1 MKTEVVEIPHKAID
15 TTGSKPVDK
24 SDSSKPKKLFNRN
37 WLLLYQGQFVS
48 RIGTQVF
55 LFAMIVWVTE
65 TFRSTSLVGL
75 LGMAAGIPP
84 VLLSAVAGAFAD
96 RHSRKAIIVWSDLLN
111 GITIILLAVIFFILP
126 PNSPIIITALII
138 VSLISASITSFFSP
152 AIGAALPDIVPK
164 DRIQAANSLG
174 QLSRQLSR
182 LIGQGLGANLLL
194 TFGAPLL
201 TLING
206 ITFIIS
212 AISESFMHIPQK
224 LPEKSKTVKEQMADF
239 KRDIAEGFQY
249 IWQHKGL
256 RHLVF
261 ISVFIS
267 FFSAPVMVLL
277 PFFVRDYLGVGF
289 NWFGYMLIIYGI
301 GTTIGYGIAGVFRMK
316 SNTRKNFII
325 LFTILEA
332 LTTIFLAY
340 AHNQYQA
347 ILIMFLQGLFGGF
360 VMVNI
365 TSIMQI
371 TTPTEIRGRVFG
383 VVTTITGSIAPLGM
397 GLGGV
402 VADLL
407 NQNIPLLFLISGSI
421 ILGLAILVSLSP
433 HYRKFIAYRT
443 EKEEQEEM
451 AQSGFYYRIRYLQP
465 GEIDLNEKK

>member
-1 MKTEVVEIPHKAID
+1 MKAEVIHKEALAAKNVEK
-15 TTGSKPVDK
+15 
-24 SDSSKPKKLFNRN
+24 DSSVELSKPKKLFNRN
-37 WLLLYQGQFVS
+37 YLLLFQGQFVS

-65 TFRSTSLVGL
+65 TFHSTSLVGL

-84 VLLSAVAGAFAD
+84 VLLGAIAGAFAD

-111 GITIILLAVIFFILP
+111 GITIIILSVIFFILP
-126 PNSPIIITALII
+126 QDSPIIVSALIV
-138 VSLISASITSFFSP
+138 VSLITSSITSFFGP

-164 DRIQAANSLG
+164 DRIQAANSIG
-174 QLSRQLSR
+174 QFSRQISR
-182 LIGQGLGANLLL
+182 LIGQGLGANLLQL
-194 TFGAPLL
+194 FGAPLL
-201 TLING
+201 TLFNG
-206 ITFIIS
+206 LTFIFS
-212 AISESFMHIPQK
+212 AISESFIQIPQK
-224 LPEKSKTVKEQMADF
+224 LPEKSKTVKEQFRDF
-239 KRDIAEGFQY
+239 KNDIVEGFNY
-249 IWQHKGL
+249 IWSRKGL

-289 NWFGYMLIIYGI
+289 NWFGYMLIVYGI
-301 GTTIGYGIAGVFRMK
+301 GTTIGYGIAGVFRM
-316 SNTRKNFII
+316 SGNTRKNLII

-332 LTTIFLAY
+332 STTIALAY

-347 ILIMFLQGLFGGF
+347 VAIMFLQGMFGGF

-371 TTPTEIRGRVFG
+371 TTPSEIRGRVFG

-407 NQNIPLLFLISGSI
+407 DQNIPLLFVISGTI
-421 ILGLAILVSLSP
+421 ILALAILVSLSP

-443 EKEEQEEM
+443 EKEEREEM
-451 AQSGFYYRIRYLQP
+451 EKSGFYYKIRYLQP
-465 GEIDLNEKK
+465 GEIDLDKNNK

>member
-1 MKTEVVEIPHKAID
+1 MKAEVIHKETFAV
-15 TTGSKPVDK
+15 KNAEE
-24 SDSSKPKKLFNRN
+24 DSSVQLTKPKKLFNRN
-37 WLLLYQGQFVS
+37 YLLLFQGQFVS

-65 TFRSTSLVGL
+65 TFHSTSLVGL

-84 VLLSAVAGAFAD
+84 VLLGAIAGAYAD

-111 GITIILLAVIFFILP
+111 GITIIILSVIFFILP
-126 PNSPIIITALII
+126 QDSPIIVSALIV
-138 VSLISASITSFFSP
+138 VSLISASITSFFGP

-164 DRIQAANSLG
+164 DRIQAANSIG
-174 QLSRQLSR
+174 QFSRQISR
-182 LIGQGLGANLLL
+182 LIGQGLGANLLQI
-194 TFGAPLL
+194 FGAPLL
-201 TLING
+201 TLFNG
-206 ITFIIS
+206 LTFIFS
-212 AISESFMHIPQK
+212 AFSESFIHIPQK
-224 LPEKSKTVKEQMADF
+224 LPEKSKTVKEQFLDF
-239 KRDIAEGFQY
+239 KNDIVEGFNY
-249 IWQHKGL
+249 IWSRKGL

-277 PFFVRDYLGVGF
+277 PFFVKDYLGVGF
-289 NWFGYMLIIYGI
+289 NWFGYMLIVYGI
-301 GTTIGYGIAGVFRMK
+301 GTTIGYGIAGVFRM
-316 SNTRKNFII
+316 SGNTRKNLII

-332 LTTIFLAY
+332 STTIALAY

-347 ILIMFLQGLFGGF
+347 ITIMFLQGMFGGF

-371 TTPTEIRGRVFG
+371 TTPSEIRGRVFG

-407 NQNIPLLFLISGSI
+407 NQNIPLLFVISGTI
-421 ILGLAILVSLSP
+421 ILALAILVSLSP

-443 EKEEQEEM
+443 EKEEREEM
-451 AQSGFYYRIRYLQP
+451 EKSGFYYKIRYLQP
-465 GEIDLNEKK
+465 GEIDLDKNNK

>member
-1 MKTEVVEIPHKAID
+1 MKAEVIEKKHFAINKTE
-15 TTGSKPVDK
+15 SKPATQET
-24 SDSSKPKKLFNRN
+24 KPKKFFNRN
-37 WLLLYQGQFVS
+37 YLLLFQGQFVS

-65 TFRSTSLVGL
+65 TFHSTSLVGL

-84 VLLSAVAGAFAD
+84 VLLGAIAGAYAD

-111 GITIILLAVIFFILP
+111 GITIIILSVIFFILP
-126 PNSPIIITALII
+126 QDSPIIITALIV
-138 VSLISASITSFFSP
+138 VSLISASITSFFGP

-174 QLSRQLSR
+174 QFSRQISR
-182 LIGQGLGANLLL
+182 LIGQGLGANLLQI
-194 TFGAPLL
+194 FGAPLL
-201 TLING
+201 TLFNG
-206 ITFIIS
+206 LTFIFS
-212 AISESFMHIPQK
+212 AFSESFMHIPQK
-224 LPEKSKTVKEQMADF
+224 LPEKSKTVKEQFRDF
-239 KRDIAEGFQY
+239 KRDIVEGFNY
-249 IWQHKGL
+249 IWQRKGL

-277 PFFVRDYLGVGF
+277 PFFVKDYLGVGF
-289 NWFGYMLIIYGI
+289 NWFGYMLIVYGI

-316 SNTRKNFII
+316 GNTRKNLII

-332 LTTIFLAY
+332 STTIMLAY

-347 ILIMFLQGLFGGF
+347 VGIMFLQGMFGGF

-371 TTPTEIRGRVFG
+371 TTPSEIRGRVFG

-407 NQNIPLLFLISGSI
+407 NQNIPLLFVISGTI
-421 ILGLAILVSLSP
+421 ILILAILVSLSP
-433 HYRKFIAYRT
+433 HYRKFIGYRT

-451 AQSGFYYRIRYLQP
+451 AKSGFYYKIRYLQP
-465 GEIDLNEKK
+465 GEIDLDKNNK

>member
-1 MKTEVVEIPHKAID
+1 MKSEVIEISKKKIEGKPPKATVEQTAPHPAKF
-15 TTGSKPVDK
+15 
-24 SDSSKPKKLFNRN
+24 FNKN
-37 WLLLYQGQFVS
+37 YLLLYQGQFVS

-84 VLLSAVAGAFAD
+84 VLLSAIAGAYAD

-111 GITIILLAVIFFILP
+111 GVTIILLSVIFFILP
-126 PNSPIIITALII
+126 QESPIIITALII
-138 VSLISASITSFFSP
+138 VSLISSSITSFFGP

-164 DRIQAANSLG
+164 DRIQSANSLG
-174 QLSRQLSR
+174 QFSRQISR
-182 LIGQGLGANLLL
+182 LIGQGLGANFLQIL
-194 TFGAPLL
+194 GAPIL

-206 ITFIIS
+206 LTFIFS
-212 AISESFMHIPQK
+212 ALSESCMHIPQK
-224 LPEKSKTVKEQMADF
+224 LPEKSKTVNEQFQNF
-239 KRDIAEGFQY
+239 KKDIIEGFNY
-249 IWQHKGL
+249 IWNHKGL

-261 ISVFIS
+261 ISIFIS

-277 PFFVRDYLGVGF
+277 PFFVSDYLGVGF
-289 NWFGYMLIIYGI
+289 NWFGYMLIVYGI
-301 GTTIGYGIAGVFRMK
+301 GTTIGYGIAGVFRMGG
-316 SNTRKNFII
+316 NTRKNIII

-332 LTTIFLAY
+332 ASTITLAY

-347 ILIMFLQGLFGGF
+347 VGIMFLQGIFGGF

-407 NQNIPLLFLISGSI
+407 NQNIPLLFVISGTI
-421 ILGLAILVSLSP
+421 ILLLAILVSLSP
-433 HYRKFIAYRT
+433 HYRKFIAYHT
-443 EKEEQEEM
+443 EKEEKEAM
-451 AQSGFYYRIRYLQP
+451 KKSGFYYKIRYLEP
-465 GEIDLNEKK
+465 GEIDLSDKK

>member
-1 MKTEVVEIPHKAID
+1 MKAEVIHKETFAAKNVE
-15 TTGSKPVDK
+15 
-24 SDSSKPKKLFNRN
+24 SDSSVQLTKPKKLFNRN
-37 WLLLYQGQFVS
+37 YLLLFQGQFVS

-65 TFRSTSLVGL
+65 TFHSTSLVGL

-84 VLLSAVAGAFAD
+84 VLLGAIAGAFAD

-111 GITIILLAVIFFILP
+111 GITIIILSVIFFILP
-126 PNSPIIITALII
+126 QDSPIIVTALII
-138 VSLISASITSFFSP
+138 VSLISASITSFFGP

-164 DRIQAANSLG
+164 DRIQAANSIG
-174 QLSRQLSR
+174 QFSRQISR
-182 LIGQGLGANLLL
+182 LIGQGLGANLLQI
-194 TFGAPLL
+194 FGAPLL
-201 TLING
+201 TLFNG
-206 ITFIIS
+206 LTFIFS
-212 AISESFMHIPQK
+212 AFSESFIHIPQK
-224 LPEKSKTVKEQMADF
+224 LPEKSKTVKEQFRDF
-239 KRDIAEGFQY
+239 KNDIVEGFNY
-249 IWQHKGL
+249 IWSRKGL

-289 NWFGYMLIIYGI
+289 NWFGYMLIVYGI
-301 GTTIGYGIAGVFRMK
+301 GTTIGYGIAGVFRM
-316 SNTRKNFII
+316 SGNTRKNLII

-332 LTTIFLAY
+332 STTIALAY

-347 ILIMFLQGLFGGF
+347 IAIMFLQGMFGGF

-407 NQNIPLLFLISGSI
+407 DQNIPLLFVISGII
-421 ILGLAILVSLSP
+421 ILALAILVSLSP

-443 EKEEQEEM
+443 EKEEKEEM
-451 AQSGFYYRIRYLQP
+451 EKSGFYYKIRYLQP
-465 GEIDLNEKK
+465 GEIDLDKNNK